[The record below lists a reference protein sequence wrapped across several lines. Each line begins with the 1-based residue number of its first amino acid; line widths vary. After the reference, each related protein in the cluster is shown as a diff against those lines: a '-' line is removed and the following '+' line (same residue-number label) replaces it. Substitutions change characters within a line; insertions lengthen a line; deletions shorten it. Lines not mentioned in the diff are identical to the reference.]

1 MPRGAQGERGQALVE
16 MALVLPLL
24 ALLLFAIIDFGLAL
38 NARIQVANAVRE
50 GARVGAIVWAHDDA
64 EEIIAETVLERTGAV
79 VNAALG
85 PVEVAFPLGKYPGA
99 SVQVRLPCQYH
110 FLMPGLSGIVQ
121 VGCGSEAT
129 MRLE

>member
-1 MPRGAQGERGQALVE
+1 MPRGARGERGQALVE
-16 MALVLPLL
+16 FALVLPLL
-24 ALLLFAIIDFGLAL
+24 ALLLVAIIDFGLAL

-50 GARVGAIVWAHDDA
+50 GARVGSVVWAQEDA
-64 EEIIAETVLERTGAV
+64 EELIAQTVLARTGAV
-79 VNAALG
+79 VNADLG
-85 PVEVAFPLGKYPGA
+85 PVEVSFPEGKYPGA
-99 SVQVRLPCQYH
+99 SVQVHLDCQYN